1 MRIIFTALISFVVTV
16 SAFAAEPDEMLDD
29 PQLEARAQT
38 IETQLRC
45 VVCQSQSIAESNAP
59 LAKDMRILVRERLTA
74 GDTDEE
80 AMQFL
85 VDRYGDY
92 VLMKPPFQANTI
104 ILWFFPAFALAMT
117 GAAALVYLRHIKKSA
132 AAPAP
137 ALSEDDEEKLQHII
151 NERSQ

>member
-1 MRIIFTALISFVVTV
+1 MRAVLSTLISILFTV
-16 SAFAAEPDEMLDD
+16 SVFAAEPDEMLDD
-29 PQLEARAQT
+29 PQLEERAQA

-45 VVCQSQSIAESNAP
+45 GVRQSQSIAESNAP

-92 VLMKPPFQANTI
+92 VLLSPPVQPNTWL
-104 ILWFFPAFALAMT
+104 LWFGPFVLAA
-117 GAAALVYLRHIKKSA
+117 GGLYLLVRQVRRQRA
-132 AAPAP
+132 
-137 ALSEDDEEKLQHII
+137 QGT
-151 NERSQ
+151 Q